1 MADLHDRSVIELLQ
15 FNAEVLDELRRR
27 NILTTSNAPLG
38 DYAEWL
44 FRKAFGWLPA
54 GNLAK
59 DIDAIGDD
67 GTRYQVK
74 ARRPHA
80 QNKSRQLGAL
90 RRLDAANFD
99 MLAAVL
105 FSQDF
110 TVMRAAL
117 IPHKVVLEHATYVQA
132 TNSWK
137 LILAD
142 QMWNVPGVEDVTA
155 ALLCVQPSR

>member
-1 MADLHDRSVIELLQ
+1 MADLHDHSVIELLQ
-15 FNAEVLDELRRR
+15 LNAEVLDELRRR
-27 NILTTSNAPLG
+27 NILATSNAPLG

-44 FRKAFGWLPA
+44 FRRAFGWLPA
-54 GNLAK
+54 GNSAK
-59 DIDAIGDD
+59 DIDAVGED

-99 MLAAVL
+99 VLAAVL

-117 IPHKVVLEHATYVQA
+117 IPHKVVLERATYVPA

-155 ALLCVQPSR
+155 ALLRVQPSR